1 MNTEREMLK
10 LESLNREE
18 EAESLKLEEKV
29 YLDFRD
35 LKSEELNLKWILG
48 RRDIEKKNLLIFF
61 FWWKRKH
68 QNLRRS
74 SRDSTQ
80 SVKAQTIDVLIK
92 ENTNVHRRTFKSSKI

>member
-61 FWWKRKH
+61 FLVEEKTTKPKKKQQRQH
-68 QNLRRS
+68 
-74 SRDSTQ
+74 
-80 SVKAQTIDVLIK
+80 TIC
-92 ENTNVHRRTFKSSKI
+92 

>member
-61 FWWKRKH
+61 FWWKRKQ

-92 ENTNVHRRTFKSSKI
+92 ENTNVHRWTFKSSKI

>member
-61 FWWKRKH
+61 FFGGR
-68 QNLRRS
+68 
-74 SRDSTQ
+74 
-80 SVKAQTIDVLIK
+80 
-92 ENTNVHRRTFKSSKI
+92 ENNKT

>member
-48 RRDIEKKNLLIFF
+48 RRDIEKKKSFNFF
-61 FWWKRKH
+61 FLVEEKTTKPKKKQQR
-68 QNLRRS
+68 
-74 SRDSTQ
+74 
-80 SVKAQTIDVLIK
+80 
-92 ENTNVHRRTFKSSKI
+92 

>member
-48 RRDIEKKNLLIFF
+48 RRDIEKKKSFNLFF
-61 FWWKRKH
+61 LVEEKTTKPKKKQQR
-68 QNLRRS
+68 
-74 SRDSTQ
+74 
-80 SVKAQTIDVLIK
+80 
-92 ENTNVHRRTFKSSKI
+92 

>member
-1 MNTEREMLK
+1 MAPLIHLHLQTGVEGMNTEREMLK

-61 FWWKRKH
+61 FGGR
-68 QNLRRS
+68 
-74 SRDSTQ
+74 
-80 SVKAQTIDVLIK
+80 
-92 ENTNVHRRTFKSSKI
+92 ENNNT

>member
-1 MNTEREMLK
+1 MAPLIHWHLQTGVEGMNTEREMLK

-48 RRDIEKKNLLIFF
+48 RRDI
-61 FWWKRKH
+61 
-68 QNLRRS
+68 
-74 SRDSTQ
+74 
-80 SVKAQTIDVLIK
+80 
-92 ENTNVHRRTFKSSKI
+92 

>member
-61 FWWKRKH
+61 FWWKRKQ

-92 ENTNVHRRTFKSSKI
+92 ENTNVHRRTSKSSKI

>member
-48 RRDIEKKNLLIFF
+48 RRDIEKNNLLIFF
-61 FWWKRKH
+61 LVEEKTTKPKKKQQR
-68 QNLRRS
+68 
-74 SRDSTQ
+74 
-80 SVKAQTIDVLIK
+80 
-92 ENTNVHRRTFKSSKI
+92 